1 MGPWT
6 SYLNKRDNY
15 HLLSACLWQTLGIAH
30 GFYLLPHLRSEGAGP
45 DHTQAW
51 IIKRGRAETP
61 PLPGLGDEGHSKGTQ
76 DKSSCTDGLRHRALQ
91 VIPRKPQGPSGLL
104 RDSWN
109 TVQRHGTWWRVLTR
123 DLLLLIM

>member
-30 GFYLLPHLRSEGAGP
+30 GFYLLPHLCSKGAGP

-51 IIKRGRAETP
+51 IIKRGRAEIPQAWET
-61 PLPGLGDEGHSKGTQ
+61 K
-76 DKSSCTDGLRHRALQ
+76 
-91 VIPRKPQGPSGLL
+91 VIPKEL
-104 RDSWN
+104 R
-109 TVQRHGTWWRVLTR
+109 TR
-123 DLLLLIM
+123 AAAQMG